1 VIDLPT
7 SLLPALEDLARRA
20 GEVILD
26 VYHSDFAVERK
37 DDNSPVTE
45 ADRRAEAVIL
55 PELARLMPGIPAI
68 AEEEAAAGRLPQIG
82 KGPFWLIDPLDGT
95 KEFVKRNGEFTVNIG
110 LISGGIPVA
119 GVVFAPATGLMWSA
133 AGEGTATAIGA
144 DGHRRPI
151 ACRKPPARGAVV
163 LTSRSHRSP
172 ERLETWMA
180 ALVEPVR
187 DFSGSSLK
195 FCRVAEGSA
204 DFYPRFG
211 PTSEWDTAAGHAVLL
226 AAGGEIVTFD
236 GAPLPYGKATFLN
249 PDFLARARA
258 EYRRA

>member
-1 VIDLPT
+1 MTDLPV

-20 GEVILD
+20 GD
-26 VYHSDFAVERK
+26 VVMEIYNSDFAVETK
-37 DDNSPVTE
+37 GDSSPVTE

-55 PELARLMPGIPAI
+55 PGLASLMPGIPAV
-68 AEEEAAAGRLPQIG
+68 AEEEAAAGRLPHIG
-82 KGPFWLIDPLDGT
+82 NGPFWLIDPVDGT
-95 KEFVKRNGEFTVNIG
+95 KEFIKRNGEFTVNIG

-119 GVVFAPATGLMWSA
+119 GVVFSPALGLMWSA
-133 AGEGTATAIGA
+133 IGPGTATKVDAQGQRA
-144 DGHRRPI
+144 PI
-151 ACRKPPARGAVV
+151 ACRIPPASGAVV

-172 ERLETWMA
+172 EELEQWMA
-180 ALVEPVR
+180 ALTEPVR

-211 PTSEWDTAAGHAVLL
+211 PTSEWDIAAGHAVLN

-236 GAPLPYGKATFLN
+236 DKPMPYGKHPTFLN
-249 PDFLARARA
+249 PNFLARAR
-258 EYRRA
+258 RS